1 MSHRKFCAVAL
12 TAVGALALT
21 ALGVS
26 PASAAGAGAAAAT
39 SSLQPATTLAPTIG
53 VPTTALYVWPKST
66 AVALGQSFT
75 FDASYDSGPAYPNHV
90 VWTSSNP
97 SVVTVDQEGHVG
109 TVGVGD
115 ATITVTD
122 KDDATLTST
131 AAVQVREV
139 SEDVGI
145 ELSVPEMT
153 MIFNHVESVNAL
165 LAPSLHDGDITWSF
179 TPS

>member
-1 MSHRKFCAVAL
+1 MSHRKFCGVAL
-12 TAVGALALT
+12 AAVGALALT

-145 ELSVPEMT
+145 ELSPR
-153 MIFNHVESVNAL
+153 
-165 LAPSLHDGDITWSF
+165 
-179 TPS
+179 

>member
-39 SSLQPATTLAPTIG
+39 SSLQPVTTLAPTIG

-145 ELSVPEMT
+145 ELSVP
-153 MIFNHVESVNAL
+153 
-165 LAPSLHDGDITWSF
+165 
-179 TPS
+179 